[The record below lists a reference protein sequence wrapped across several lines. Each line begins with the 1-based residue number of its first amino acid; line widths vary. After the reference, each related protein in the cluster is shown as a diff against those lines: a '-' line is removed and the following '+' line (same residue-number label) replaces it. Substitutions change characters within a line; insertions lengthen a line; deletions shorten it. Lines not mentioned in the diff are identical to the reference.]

1 MLLYKVGIIK
11 GVYQVIGNAYVL
23 VVIGILLAKCLGF
36 FRDIFFA
43 SVFGASNLTDIYF
56 QVFSLASLIFTGI
69 GEALSTLIIKNLNKA
84 ENLGAEKQKAYV
96 SHFITKTAVT
106 VLLVTGVLY
115 IFSGPLVNLL
125 LPGLSPELYKTAV
138 HTMYIMLPSCLFVII
153 SYIMSGVLQN
163 NKVFFVTSIMSLPY
177 NVIIIG
183 ALLFKDIS
191 ITAVSVVTT
200 IGWFLHIVI
209 LLPQFIKKG
218 YSLFGRLKSE
228 NKSDGKN
235 REILYI
241 FISSMMFQLVFM
253 IDKAS
258 VSQDIGSASTVNY
271 ASNLFVT
278 IASVF
283 VVAMSR
289 VSYPSICRHFE
300 SGDITQVKSIV
311 RYIITVLMAIFVPF
325 ILTVTCFGKDII
337 SMLYQ
342 RGEFTKEMSDTTA
355 ILFCIYSFGIFG
367 YVCQELFNKIL
378 YLDSKY
384 KYTVA
389 SAVIVVAL
397 KPVINLFAVK
407 TGGTLAVALMTTVMF
422 CMYAVFIFT
431 CVGKTIG
438 KYVNM
443 SLIKNVSKILLSGLL
458 ALIVYFAFSLS
469 GLSVF
474 NSNFGFIILLGACGL
489 VYIIALALTGSIK
502 YIIKPNL
509 DKAGN

>member
-1 MLLYKVGIIK
+1 
-11 GVYQVIGNAYVL
+11 
-23 VVIGILLAKCLGF
+23 
-36 FRDIFFA
+36 
-43 SVFGASNLTDIYF
+43 
-56 QVFSLASLIFTGI
+56 
-69 GEALSTLIIKNLNKA
+69 
-84 ENLGAEKQKAYV
+84 
-96 SHFITKTAVT
+96 
-106 VLLVTGVLY
+106 
-115 IFSGPLVNLL
+115 
-125 LPGLSPELYKTAV
+125 
-138 HTMYIMLPSCLFVII
+138 
-153 SYIMSGVLQN
+153 
-163 NKVFFVTSIMSLPY
+163 
-177 NVIIIG
+177 
-183 ALLFKDIS
+183 
-191 ITAVSVVTT
+191 
-200 IGWFLHIVI
+200 
-209 LLPQFIKKG
+209 
-218 YSLFGRLKSE
+218 
-228 NKSDGKN
+228 
-235 REILYI
+235 
-241 FISSMMFQLVFM
+241 MMFQLVFM

-311 RYIITVLMAIFVPF
+311 RYIITVLLAIFVPF

-422 CMYAVFIFT
+422 CMYAVFIFI

>member
-1 MLLYKVGIIK
+1 M
-11 GVYQVIGNAYVL
+11 IGNAYVL
-23 VVIGILLAKCLGF
+23 VVIGILIAKCLGF

-69 GEALSTLIIKNLNKA
+69 GEALSTLVIKNLNKT
-84 ENLGAEKQKAYV
+84 ENLGNEKQKEYV
-96 SHFITKTAVT
+96 SHFITKTAIT
-106 VLLVTGVLY
+106 VLLVTVFLY
-115 IFSGPLVNLL
+115 LLAGPVVRLL
-125 LPGLSPELYKTAV
+125 LPGLSPTLYKTAV
-138 HTMYIMLPSCLFVII
+138 NTMYIMLPSCLFVII

-163 NKVFFVTSIMSLPY
+163 SKVFFVTSVMSLPY
-177 NVIIIG
+177 NVIIIA
-183 ALLFKDIS
+183 ALLFENIS

-209 LLPQFIKKG
+209 LLPQFIRKG
-218 YSLFGRLKSE
+218 YSLFGKLKSA

-241 FISSMMFQLVFM
+241 FISSMMFQLIFM

-300 SGDITQVKSIV
+300 SGDIKQVKSIV
-311 RYIITVLMAIFVPF
+311 QYIITVLMAIFVPF

-337 SMLYQ
+337 SLLYE
-342 RGEFTKEMSDTTA
+342 RGEFTKQMSDATA

-389 SAVIVVAL
+389 SAIVVVAV
-397 KPVINLFAVK
+397 KPLLNFFAVK
-407 TGGTLAVALMTTVMF
+407 SGGAFAVALLTTVLF
-422 CMYAVFIFT
+422 SMYAVFIFT

-438 KYVNM
+438 KYIDM
-443 SLIKNVSKILLSGLL
+443 SLIKNTAKILLSGLL
-458 ALIVYFAFSLS
+458 ALAVYFGGALS
-469 GLSVF
+469 HLLDF
-474 NSNFGFIILLGACGL
+474 NSKFAFVILLGACGL
-489 VYIIALALTGSIK
+489 VYIVSLIATGSVK